1 MDQLD
6 NIQDH
11 IYVIRGYRV
20 MLDFD
25 LASIYEV
32 ETKALNQAVKR
43 NYRRFEGEE
52 FMFQLTSEEWKNFTN
67 SCLQTSQNNNNSD
80 SFSNNYDLRSQIVT
94 SRFSDKWGGI
104 RRSPYAFT
112 EIGVAMLSSVL
123 KSEVAI
129 QANRK
134 IMKAF
139 VAYRHLAELPLAAT
153 YLDLRK
159 QIENLRSEVNDIL
172 ADQNDI
178 NESTR
183 AQLDAISTALAELQA
198 KPSEEKPRR
207 PIGFILPKDD
217 DG

>member
-1 MDQLD
+1 
-6 NIQDH
+6 
-11 IYVIRGYRV
+11 

-80 SFSNNYDLRSQIVT
+80 SFSDNYDLRSQIVT

-112 EIGVAMLSSVL
+112 EIGVASSMLSALPWQSYRQSPLRRNLVAPSASFSL
-123 KSEVAI
+123 KTRMKINSLDFSRFLTG
-129 QANRK
+129 RK
-134 IMKAF
+134 S
-139 VAYRHLAELPLAAT
+139 
-153 YLDLRK
+153 LRYSK
-159 QIENLRSEVNDIL
+159 N
-172 ADQNDI
+172 
-178 NESTR
+178 
-183 AQLDAISTALAELQA
+183 
-198 KPSEEKPRR
+198 
-207 PIGFILPKDD
+207 
-217 DG
+217 